1 MDVNY
6 NMQSGMSIPLAD
18 IVESSDNYIKF
29 ANGTYMIWGKSYY
42 CTTKRKQSV
51 DVSNKK
57 VFVYYDLND
66 DLFPGFKFSGLESY
80 EYFNIAVNSISYST
94 SDDPSKY
101 MYPVNT
107 YYTLNNMPH
116 FNDKTISSSFKS
128 NNTSVVP
135 INSNYSYDISFWF
148 FAISRWK

>member
-6 NMQSGMSIPLAD
+6 NMQSGTSISLSD

-29 ANGTYMIWGKSYY
+29 ANGTYMIWGKSYD
-42 CTTKRKQSV
+42 CTTKSKQSV
-51 DVSNKK
+51 DTSNKK
-57 VFVYYDLND
+57 VSVYYDLNY

-80 EYFNIAVNSISYST
+80 EYFNIAVKSISYSKP
-94 SDDPSKY
+94 DEPGKY

-107 YYTLNNMPH
+107 YYTLSNMPN
-116 FNDKTISSSFKS
+116 FKDRTISSSFKS

-135 INSNYSYDISFWF
+135 INSNYKYGINFWF